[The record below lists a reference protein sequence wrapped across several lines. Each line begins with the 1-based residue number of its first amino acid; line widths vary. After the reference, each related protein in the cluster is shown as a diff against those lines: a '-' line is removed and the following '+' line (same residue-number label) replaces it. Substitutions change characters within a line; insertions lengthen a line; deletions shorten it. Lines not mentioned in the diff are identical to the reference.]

1 MGEPP
6 NDRGAKARDARRAS
20 RLLAVARSL
29 FAEAEPAVIYE
40 RILEGARDLTGA
52 RYAALGVLNE
62 QRDALAHLYTAG
74 IDEATRRKIGDPP
87 RGRGV
92 LGLLISDPKPI
103 RIADL
108 ASDPASYGF
117 PAGHPVMR
125 TFLGVPVHVRGEV
138 RANLYLAEK
147 AGEFDE
153 SDEEVAIILAD
164 WAATTID
171 LERRQPPFRR
181 RWRDRQPTLTAE
193 LDPVSDQMSG
203 STLLLVE
210 DEDALRELVVM
221 MLEEQGYVVL
231 DAASGEDALELAQ
244 RHAGPIDLLITD
256 VVMPQL
262 SGAEL
267 ARRLLELRPALEV
280 LFISGY
286 NDSRLMSKGLDEAK
300 INLLSKPF
308 TPEQLSDR
316 VRALTNSARS

>member
-1 MGEPP
+1 
-6 NDRGAKARDARRAS
+6 
-20 RLLAVARSL
+20 
-29 FAEAEPAVIYE
+29 
-40 RILEGARDLTGA
+40 
-52 RYAALGVLNE
+52 
-62 QRDALAHLYTAG
+62 
-74 IDEATRRKIGDPP
+74 
-87 RGRGV
+87 
-92 LGLLISDPKPI
+92 
-103 RIADL
+103 
-108 ASDPASYGF
+108 
-117 PAGHPVMR
+117 
-125 TFLGVPVHVRGEV
+125 
-138 RANLYLAEK
+138 
-147 AGEFDE
+147 
-153 SDEEVAIILAD
+153 
-164 WAATTID
+164 
-171 LERRQPPFRR
+171 
-181 RWRDRQPTLTAE
+181 
-193 LDPVSDQMSG
+193 
-203 STLLLVE
+203 
-210 DEDALRELVVM
+210 

>member
-1 MGEPP
+1 M
-6 NDRGAKARDARRAS
+6 
-20 RLLAVARSL
+20 
-29 FAEAEPAVIYE
+29 
-40 RILEGARDLTGA
+40 
-52 RYAALGVLNE
+52 
-62 QRDALAHLYTAG
+62 
-74 IDEATRRKIGDPP
+74 
-87 RGRGV
+87 
-92 LGLLISDPKPI
+92 
-103 RIADL
+103 
-108 ASDPASYGF
+108 
-117 PAGHPVMR
+117 
-125 TFLGVPVHVRGEV
+125 
-138 RANLYLAEK
+138 
-147 AGEFDE
+147 
-153 SDEEVAIILAD
+153 
-164 WAATTID
+164 
-171 LERRQPPFRR
+171 
-181 RWRDRQPTLTAE
+181 AE